1 MPDTLEKVQTKSQ
14 RSPGR
19 WAPLFNYL
27 SLFSSFGTL
36 LCCALPSLLVLL
48 GLGAT
53 MASFLSAV
61 PFLATM
67 SRYKPWT
74 FSISG
79 GLIAADW
86 IYLYWLAPRLRAQSG
101 TAEICPVD
109 GPSACSTADRV
120 GRVTLWV
127 ATAIYAVGFF
137 TAFVLGPLLWRF
149 GS

>member
-1 MPDTLEKVQTKSQ
+1 M
-14 RSPGR
+14 
-19 WAPLFNYL
+19 PLFSYL
-27 SLFSSFGTL
+27 SLFGSFGTL

-53 MASFLSAV
+53 MASFLSAL
-61 PFLATM
+61 PFLETM

-79 GLIAADW
+79 VLIAADW
-86 IYLYWLAPRLRAQSG
+86 IYLYWLAPRLRARSG
-101 TAEICPVD
+101 TGEVCPVD

-120 GRVTLWV
+120 SRVTLWV
-127 ATAIYAVGFF
+127 ATGIYAVGFF
-137 TAFVLGPLLWRF
+137 TAFILGPLLWKF

>member
-1 MPDTLEKVQTKSQ
+1 MPDILEQMQTTSQ
-14 RSPGR
+14 PRPERRSR
-19 WAPLFNYL
+19 LFSYL

-61 PFLATM
+61 PFLETM

-79 GLIAADW
+79 ALIAADW

-101 TAEICPVD
+101 TGEICPVD

-120 GRVTLWV
+120 SRVTLWV

-137 TAFVLGPLLWRF
+137 TAFVLGPLLWKF